1 MSATLLRNST
11 ARAALRSGA
20 SASRA
25 GLAGT
30 SFVRTKVTLPDL
42 SCRFLQITLYSIAFL
57 GCQAIA

>member
-11 ARAALRSGA
+11 ARAALRAGA
-20 SASRA
+20 AAPRA

-42 SCRFLQITLYSIAFL
+42 SCRFLRIIFCSPLLFL
-57 GCQAIA
+57 DASP